1 MSDYGRPGRKRR
13 IAGQRSGRRPEQ
25 PPADEPRSAE
35 ILDAEIVEDDIDD
48 AQDQESEATVA
59 DPAPDEA
66 GDETDAAEVEP
77 DAGAGLA
84 GERRGRVLIG
94 VLAGLVVVT
103 LALGAVLGQKAWAN
117 RQEEQ
122 GRNAAVGAANRAAT
136 LILSYDYR
144 KLADDFAAARATLT
158 PEFAEKFDQTTKVV
172 GQGATQTKATV
183 EADVREAAVSS
194 SGENVVTVLLFVN
207 QTTTS
212 TITKGKPR
220 VDLNR
225 ARFVM
230 VRSGDKWLVQ
240 QVDGL

>member
-1 MSDYGRPGRKRR
+1 M
-13 IAGQRSGRRPEQ
+13 
-25 PPADEPRSAE
+25 
-35 ILDAEIVEDDIDD
+35 L
-48 AQDQESEATVA
+48 
-59 DPAPDEA
+59 
-66 GDETDAAEVEP
+66 
-77 DAGAGLA
+77 L
-84 GERRGRVLIG
+84 G
-94 VLAGLVVVT
+94 VLAGLVAIT

-122 GRNAAVGAANRAAT
+122 GRNAAVGAASRAAT

-144 KLADDFAAARATLT
+144 KLDQNFAAARETLA

-230 VRSGDKWLVQ
+230 IRSDDKWLVQ